1 MAPYLIVGNWK
12 MNRTASEAP
21 SLVTR
26 LLELVPAQPSVEVVL
41 APPFTGIPVVARLLT
56 AANHRLSLG
65 AQNVFWEDRGAYT
78 GEVSVPML
86 ADLGCRYV
94 ILGHSERRHVLGEQD
109 EAVNKKVKAVLRHG
123 LFPIL
128 CVGETLAERQRGRT
142 EEVIRRQIDMG
153 LDGVAGRDL
162 KTITVAYEPVWAIG
176 TGQAASVE
184 QAAEVHRQIR
194 SAIGVIGGP
203 AASGAESLRILYGGS
218 VTAQNIGDF
227 LSSREIDGAL
237 VGGACLDPE
246 VFAKIIQIA
255 AEKS

>member
-1 MAPYLIVGNWK
+1 MTPYLIAGNWK
-12 MNRTASEAP
+12 MNRTASDAP

-26 LLELVPAQPSVEVVL
+26 LLELIPAQPSVDVVL
-41 APPFTGIPVVARLLT
+41 APPFTSIPVVAQLL
-56 AANHRLSLG
+56 AATNHRLSLG

-128 CVGETLAERQRGRT
+128 CVGETLAERQRGQT
-142 EEVIRRQIDMG
+142 VEVIRRQLDAG
-153 LDGVAGRDL
+153 LDGIAGQNFTTL
-162 KTITVAYEPVWAIG
+162 TVAYEPVWAIG

-194 SAIGVIGGP
+194 SAVGGKAP
-203 AASGAESLRILYGGS
+203 GAESIRILYGGS

-246 VFAKIIQIA
+246 GFAKIIRVA
-255 AEKS
+255 AEKR

>member
-1 MAPYLIVGNWK
+1 MARNLIVGNWK

-26 LLELVPAQPSVEVVL
+26 LLELVPAQLPVEVVL
-41 APPFTGIPVVARLLT
+41 APPFTSIPAVAQLLA

-65 AQNVFWEDRGAYT
+65 AQNAFWEDRGAYT

-94 ILGHSERRHVLGEQD
+94 ILGHSERRHLLGEQD

-128 CVGETLAERQRGRT
+128 CVGETLAERQHGQT
-142 EEVIRRQIDMG
+142 EAVIRRQLDAG
-153 LDGVAGRDL
+153 LDGVAGQEL
-162 KTITVAYEPVWAIG
+162 KNLTIAYEPVWAIG

-194 SAIGVIGGP
+194 SVIGAIGGMAVGR
-203 AASGAESLRILYGGS
+203 AEALRILYGGS
-218 VTAQNIGDF
+218 VTAHNIGDL

-246 VFAKIIQIA
+246 VFAKIINIA

>member
-1 MAPYLIVGNWK
+1 MARYLIVGNWK

-26 LLELVPAQPSVEVVL
+26 LLDLLPAQLSAEVVL
-41 APPFTGIPVVARLLT
+41 TPPFTSIPVVAQFLS

-128 CVGETLAERQRGRT
+128 CVGETLAERQRGQT
-142 EEVIRRQIDMG
+142 EAVIRRQLDAG
-153 LDGVAGRDL
+153 LDGIAWQDF
-162 KTITVAYEPVWAIG
+162 KTLTVAYEPVWAIG
-176 TGQAASVE
+176 TGQAASAE
-184 QAAEVHRQIR
+184 QAADVHRQIR
-194 SAIGVIGGP
+194 SVIGAIGGM
-203 AASGAESLRILYGGS
+203 AAGGAESLRILYGGS
-218 VTAQNIGDF
+218 VTAHNIGDF

-246 VFAKIIQIA
+246 VFAKIINIA

>member
-1 MAPYLIVGNWK
+1 MARYLIVGNWK

-26 LLELVPAQPSVEVVL
+26 LLDLLPAQLSAEVVL
-41 APPFTGIPVVARLLT
+41 TPPFTSIPVVAQFLS

-128 CVGETLAERQRGRT
+128 CVGETLAERQREQT
-142 EEVIRRQIDMG
+142 EEVIRRQLDAG
-153 LDGVAGRDL
+153 LDGVAGQDM
-162 KTITVAYEPVWAIG
+162 KTLTVAYEPVWAIG

-184 QAAEVHRQIR
+184 QATEVHRQIR
-194 SAIGVIGGP
+194 AVIGEP
-203 AASGAESLRILYGGS
+203 AASSAESLRILYGGS

-246 VFAKIIQIA
+246 VFAKIIRVA

>member
-1 MAPYLIVGNWK
+1 MARYLIVGNWK

-26 LLELVPAQPSVEVVL
+26 LLDLLPVQLSAEVVL
-41 APPFTGIPVVARLLT
+41 TPPFTSIPVVAQLLS

-128 CVGETLAERQRGRT
+128 CVGETLAERKREQT
-142 EEVIRRQIDMG
+142 EEVIRRQLDAG
-153 LDGVAGRDL
+153 LDGVASQDM
-162 KTITVAYEPVWAIG
+162 KTLTVAYEPVWAIG
-176 TGQAASVE
+176 TGQAAGVE

-194 SAIGVIGGP
+194 SVIGGK
-203 AASGAESLRILYGGS
+203 AAGAESLRILYGGS

-246 VFAKIIQIA
+246 VFAKIIRVA